1 MGQRR
6 QDPHVLRGEHRAA
19 QRQAR
24 SSGGDALGR
33 QTEAP
38 VPACLSIF
46 SRAPSPRA
54 PLGLQEPPLRGPQ
67 PGPRLQVLLH
77 QRVHLGPELAVGGR
91 PAGLLPPELSET
103 SRCSRCAGREQG
115 PLSGARGRRARC
127 SRETSV
133 RLLQVTPTR
142 QDQLRRLV
150 LPAETL
156 LGQKKAERGLASSPP
171 SYPEGSGQPGLDSV
185 SVEGIQ
191 TQTVTLAAPLP
202 CCVTS
207 GEARNLSGPQL
218 LLL

>member
-1 MGQRR
+1 MGCGVGQRR
-6 QDPHVLRGEHRAA
+6 QAPRVLRGERRAA

-91 PAGLLPPELSET
+91 PAGLLPPELLRAPRPPAAAAAPGENKD
-103 SRCSRCAGREQG
+103 RCREPAAAGRG
-115 PLSGARGRRARC
+115 AAGRPLSVSAESRPRDKTSSGGLSFLLKHYWGRR
-127 SRETSV
+127 
-133 RLLQVTPTR
+133 RLKGVSLLPPHLI
-142 QDQLRRLV
+142 LRG
-150 LPAETL
+150 P
-156 LGQKKAERGLASSPP
+156 
-171 SYPEGSGQPGLDSV
+171 GSLD
-185 SVEGIQ
+185 
-191 TQTVTLAAPLP
+191 
-202 CCVTS
+202 
-207 GEARNLSGPQL
+207 
-218 LLL
+218 